1 MLSKELPMLHQQIP
15 IESLFLTLNHCLILV
30 PKALNPMYIGLK
42 SVDFSVGPFHMSSFD
57 DIALAYDD
65 SIDWKA
71 RLARE
76 MPFLIS
82 RLGSPKGKHVLDLAC
97 GTGRHSVALALEG
110 AEVEGIDNSKVM
122 ISRAKEH
129 AVSNGVSPEFILG
142 EMAEFQTLA
151 PGKYDL
157 IICLGNSLALLNDL
171 NILGNVLSS
180 VHSSLNDDG
189 VFVAQALNFEE
200 IHRTGFRFFPQKGG
214 KMDTGDDV
222 VFSRFYEHTD
232 PPNSSTLVM
241 SAQMKVKGEW
251 TSLVSTQ
258 KVLNLNSNLL
268 KRYLALAG
276 FQETRFYSD
285 YSESLFVGSDDR
297 NMVIHS
303 RR

>member
-1 MLSKELPMLHQQIP
+1 
-15 IESLFLTLNHCLILV
+15 
-30 PKALNPMYIGLK
+30 
-42 SVDFSVGPFHMSSFD
+42 MSSFD

-76 MPFLIS
+76 MPFLFS

-171 NILGNVLSS
+171 NILGTVLSS
-180 VHSSLNDDG
+180 VYSSLNDDG

-200 IHRTGFRFFPQKGG
+200 IHGTGFRFFPQKGG

>member
-1 MLSKELPMLHQQIP
+1 
-15 IESLFLTLNHCLILV
+15 
-30 PKALNPMYIGLK
+30 
-42 SVDFSVGPFHMSSFD
+42 MSSFD
-57 DIALAYDD
+57 DVALAYDD
-65 SIDWKA
+65 AIDWKA

-110 AEVEGIDNSKVM
+110 AEVVGIDNSEVM
-122 ISRAKEH
+122 ITRAKEH
-129 AVSNGVSPEFILG
+129 AASNGVSPKFILG
-142 EMAEFQTLA
+142 EMAEFQSITA
-151 PGKYDL
+151 DQYDL
-157 IICLGNSLALLNDL
+157 IICLGNSLALLDNL
-171 NILGNVLSS
+171 NVFERVLSS
-180 VHSSLNDDG
+180 VYNSLIDDG
-189 VFVAQALNFEE
+189 VFIAQTLNFEE

-214 KMDTGDDV
+214 KMDTGEDV

-241 SAQMKVKGEW
+241 SAQMKNKGEW

-258 KVLNLNSNLL
+258 KVLNLNSDLMIH
-268 KRYLALAG
+268 YLAQAG

>member
-1 MLSKELPMLHQQIP
+1 
-15 IESLFLTLNHCLILV
+15 
-30 PKALNPMYIGLK
+30 
-42 SVDFSVGPFHMSSFD
+42 MSSFD
-57 DIALAYDD
+57 KVALAYDD
-65 SIDWKA
+65 AIDWKA

-82 RLGSPKGKHVLDLAC
+82 RLGSLKGKRVLDLAC

-110 AEVEGIDNSKVM
+110 VEVVGIDNSEVM
-122 ISRAKEH
+122 IRRAKEH
-129 AVSNGVSPEFILG
+129 AVSNGVSPKFILG
-142 EMAEFQTLA
+142 EMAEFQSITA
-151 PGKYDL
+151 DQYDL
-157 IICLGNSLALLNDL
+157 IICLGNSLALLDNL
-171 NILGNVLSS
+171 NILEKVLSS
-180 VHSSLNDDG
+180 VYNSLNDEG

-214 KMDTGDDV
+214 KMDTGEDV

-241 SAQMKVKGEW
+241 SAQMKVEGKW
-251 TSLVSTQ
+251 NSLVSTQ
-258 KVLNLNSNLL
+258 KVLNLNSDLMI
-268 KRYLALAG
+268 RYLAQAG
-276 FQETRFYSD
+276 FQETKFYSN

>member
-1 MLSKELPMLHQQIP
+1 
-15 IESLFLTLNHCLILV
+15 
-30 PKALNPMYIGLK
+30 
-42 SVDFSVGPFHMSSFD
+42 MSSFD
-57 DIALAYDD
+57 DVALAYDD

-76 MPFLIS
+76 MPFLTS
-82 RLGSPKGKHVLDLAC
+82 RLGSPKGKRVLDLAC

-110 AEVEGIDNSKVM
+110 VEVEGIDNSKVM
-122 ISRAKEH
+122 ISRAKEN
-129 AVSNGVSPEFILG
+129 AASKGVKPTFILD
-142 EMAEFQTLA
+142 EMTEFESKVT
-151 PGKYDL
+151 GKYDL
-157 IICLGNSLALLNDL
+157 IICLGNSLALLEDFKTL
-171 NILGNVLSS
+171 ERVISS
-180 VHSSLNDDG
+180 VYNSLKDDG
-189 VFVAQALNFEE
+189 VFVAQTLNFEE

-214 KMDTGDDV
+214 KMDGGEDV

-241 SAQMKVKGEW
+241 SAQMKVDDEW
-251 TSLVSTQ
+251 TSIVSTQ
-258 KVLNLNSNLL
+258 KVLNLNSNVMKRLL
-268 KRYLALAG
+268 AQAG

>member
-1 MLSKELPMLHQQIP
+1 
-15 IESLFLTLNHCLILV
+15 
-30 PKALNPMYIGLK
+30 
-42 SVDFSVGPFHMSSFD
+42 MSSFD
-57 DIALAYDD
+57 DVALAYDD

-76 MPFLIS
+76 MPFLMS
-82 RLGSPKGKHVLDLAC
+82 RLGSPKGKNVLDLAC
-97 GTGRHSVALALEG
+97 GTGRHSVAFALEG
-110 AEVEGIDNSKVM
+110 ANVVGIDNSEVM

-129 AVSNGVSPEFILG
+129 AVSNGVSPEFVFG
-142 EMAEFQTLA
+142 EMAEFQLLTT
-151 PGKYDL
+151 GKFDL
-157 IICLGNSLALLNDL
+157 IICLGNSLALLDDL
-171 NILGNVLSS
+171 NTLEKVLSS
-180 VHSSLNDDG
+180 VCNSLNDDG
-189 VFVAQALNFEE
+189 VFVAQVLNFEE

-222 VFSRFYEHTD
+222 VFSRFYEHSD

-268 KRYLALAG
+268 KRYLAQVG

>member
-1 MLSKELPMLHQQIP
+1 
-15 IESLFLTLNHCLILV
+15 
-30 PKALNPMYIGLK
+30 
-42 SVDFSVGPFHMSSFD
+42 MSSFD
-57 DIALAYDD
+57 DVALAYDD
-65 SIDWKA
+65 AIDWKA

-82 RLGSPKGKHVLDLAC
+82 RLGSPKRKHVLDLAC
-97 GTGRHSVALALEG
+97 GTGRHSVALSLEG
-110 AEVEGIDNSKVM
+110 AEVVGIDNSEVM
-122 ISRAKEH
+122 ISKAKEH

-142 EMAEFQTLA
+142 EMAEFQSRAT
-151 PGKYDL
+151 GRFDL
-157 IICLGNSLALLNDL
+157 IICLGNSLALLDDL
-171 NILGNVLSS
+171 NTLEKVLAS
-180 VHSSLNDDG
+180 VYNSLNDDG
-189 VFVAQALNFEE
+189 IFVAQALNFEE
-200 IHRTGFRFFPQKGG
+200 IYRTGFRFFPQKGG
-214 KMDTGDDV
+214 KMDTGDDI

-258 KVLNLNSNLL
+258 KVLNLDANLM
-268 KRYLALAG
+268 KRYLAQAG
-276 FQETRFYSD
+276 FRETRFYSD

>member
-1 MLSKELPMLHQQIP
+1 MQDSELKF
-15 IESLFLTLNHCLILV
+15 E
-30 PKALNPMYIGLK
+30 
-42 SVDFSVGPFHMSSFD
+42 MSSFD
-57 DIALAYDD
+57 DVALAYDD
-65 SIDWKA
+65 AIDWER

-76 MPFLIS
+76 MPFLLS
-82 RLGSPKGKHVLDLAC
+82 RLGAPKGKHVLDLAC

-110 AEVEGIDNSKVM
+110 AEVVGIDNSKIM
-122 ISRAKEH
+122 ISKAKDH
-129 AVSNGVSPEFILG
+129 ATSNDVSPEFIFG
-142 EMAEFQTLA
+142 EMADFQSITA
-151 PGKYDL
+151 GQYDL
-157 IICLGNSLALLNDL
+157 IICLGNSLALLENL
-171 NILGNVLSS
+171 NVLEKLISS
-180 VHSSLNDDG
+180 VYNSLNNGG
-189 VFVAQALNFEE
+189 VFIAQVLNFEE
-200 IHRTGFRFFPQKGG
+200 IYRTGFRFFPQKSG
-214 KMDTGDDV
+214 KMVTGEDV

-241 SAQMKVKGEW
+241 SAQMKVKGAW

-268 KRYLALAG
+268 KRYLAQAG